1 MELSEWLIWLVAGG
15 GAGVV
20 TYWLLERLP
29 LEGWTAEAKRY
40 LALSLSALLACV
52 AFAASVGLDYRPDPG
67 TAQAWFEALFA
78 VAFVAVTSGQV
89 VHGRLRLD
97 K

>member
-1 MELSEWLIWLVAGG
+1 MELSEWLIWLIGGG

-29 LEGWTAEAKRY
+29 LESWTSEAKRF
-40 LALSLSALLACV
+40 LALALSALLACA

-67 TAQAWFEALFA
+67 TAQSWLEALFA
-78 VAFVAVTSGQV
+78 VAFFAVTGIQV